1 MNTEAKR
8 FYKANRHAI
17 GPAVMDDQKPAKKKR
32 NVVLT
37 PELSETKRLA
47 AVARWGKTDRTPYK
61 TIRLAE
67 RAVKLIRED
76 AARRG
81 ISASQAVTDAL
92 ETGDATLTK
101 IK

>member
-1 MNTEAKR
+1 MT
-8 FYKANRHAI
+8 NRKN
-17 GPAVMDDQKPAKKKR
+17 QTKKKR

-37 PELSETKRLA
+37 PELSETKRRA
-47 AVARWGKTDRTPYK
+47 AAARWGNTDRTPYK
-61 TIRLAE
+61 TIRLSE

-92 ETGDATLTK
+92 EAGDVSLTK
-101 IK
+101 V